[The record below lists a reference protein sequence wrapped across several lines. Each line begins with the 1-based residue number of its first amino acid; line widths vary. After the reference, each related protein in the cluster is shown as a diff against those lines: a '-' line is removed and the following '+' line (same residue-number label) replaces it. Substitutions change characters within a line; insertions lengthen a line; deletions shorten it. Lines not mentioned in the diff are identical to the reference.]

1 MKNTLEDTNIRLSE
15 TKEQI
20 FELEDRV
27 VMLPKIEKKK
37 KRMKI
42 NEDSLRDLWNN
53 MKNTNI
59 CIIKIPEGEERGE
72 RT

>member
-37 KRMKI
+37 KDENK
-42 NEDSLRDLWNN
+42 
-53 MKNTNI
+53 
-59 CIIKIPEGEERGE
+59 
-72 RT
+72 

>member
-72 RT
+72 TT

>member
-1 MKNTLEDTNIRLSE
+1 MKNILGGTNIRLNE

-20 FELEDRV
+20 NELEDRV
-27 VMLPKIEKKK
+27 VMLPKTERK

-53 MKNTNI
+53 RKNTNI